1 MGRMRAKE
9 VQIIP
14 WVISDS
20 NYVKCAA
27 PRLDPQKT
35 VFVGALHGMMTAQG
49 LALVFNDLFGG
60 VVYSG
65 LDTDKFK
72 YPIGSGRVTF
82 NNSRSYMKA
91 VAAAFIE
98 IKTPRFCKKVQVDPY
113 LEDTLCSMCGMK
125 QGPYFCRDL
134 GCFNYFCHSCW
145 DLHHSTRPQ
154 HKPLMR
160 NIRGLT
166 RARSSQQNDTLY
178 SRGYRRPANGR
189 MGAPQVTIET
199 ITVTRPLKV
208 IAFTCC
214 FITVILMVA
223 ATSTADW
230 MLSEGWR
237 EGLFMQ
243 CINAGAPTPL
253 PFGMAEVAG
262 CTDARSAS
270 YLRGAA
276 ALVIIGLIFDFF
288 GTFLTGLGLRSTD
301 PNKKYKYYR
310 VAIYALIL
318 SLIALLLAA
327 IIYPVQFSKDLDKQ
341 PPKDG
346 GKVQAAGSL
355 DFDNDGII
363 DIADPDDDN
372 DGIPDEEDN
381 DDDND
386 GIKDSNDDDGLL
398 DEDDPDDDNDGF
410 NDDEDN
416 DDDNDGIPD
425 DMETD
430 TDGDGEPDALDD
442 DDDGDGVPEDD
453 DDFDNDGIP
462 DEEDPDDDGDN
473 IPDGEDDD
481 DDNDGITDDID
492 DDNEGGDLDTDGD
505 GVEDHVD
512 DDSDGDGNEDDD
524 DDADAR
530 TYTFGFGYG
539 ATWGSIIL
547 IFA

>member
-113 LEDTLCSMCGMK
+113 LEDTLCSMRGMK

-253 PFGMAEVAG
+253 PFGMAEVVG
-262 CTDARSAS
+262 CSDARSAS

-386 GIKDSNDDDGLL
+386 GIKDSKDDDDDNDGIPDELDNQNPEDFDGDGKPDDEDEDDDNDGLL
-398 DEDDPDDDNDGF
+398 DEDDPDDDNDG
-410 NDDEDN
+410 
-416 DDDNDGIPD
+416 IPKFIKSGD
-425 DMETD
+425 AAIVMLTPSKPMCVEPFSEFPPLGRFAVRDMRQTVAVGVIKATTPKAAEGKQTKAA
-430 TDGDGEPDALDD
+430 EKALKKK
-442 DDDGDGVPEDD
+442 
-453 DDFDNDGIP
+453 
-462 DEEDPDDDGDN
+462 
-473 IPDGEDDD
+473 
-481 DDNDGITDDID
+481 
-492 DDNEGGDLDTDGD
+492 
-505 GVEDHVD
+505 
-512 DDSDGDGNEDDD
+512 
-524 DDADAR
+524 
-530 TYTFGFGYG
+530 
-539 ATWGSIIL
+539 
-547 IFA
+547 

>member
-1 MGRMRAKE
+1 
-9 VQIIP
+9 
-14 WVISDS
+14 
-20 NYVKCAA
+20 
-27 PRLDPQKT
+27 
-35 VFVGALHGMMTAQG
+35 
-49 LALVFNDLFGG
+49 
-60 VVYSG
+60 
-65 LDTDKFK
+65 
-72 YPIGSGRVTF
+72 
-82 NNSRSYMKA
+82 
-91 VAAAFIE
+91 
-98 IKTPRFCKKVQVDPY
+98 
-113 LEDTLCSMCGMK
+113 
-125 QGPYFCRDL
+125 
-134 GCFNYFCHSCW
+134 
-145 DLHHSTRPQ
+145 
-154 HKPLMR
+154 
-160 NIRGLT
+160 
-166 RARSSQQNDTLY
+166 
-178 SRGYRRPANGR
+178 

-253 PFGMAEVAG
+253 PFGMAEVVG
-262 CTDARSAS
+262 CSDARSAS

-327 IIYPVQFSKDLDKQ
+327 IIYPVQFSKDLDKHSE
-341 PPKDG
+341 D
-346 GKVQAAGSL
+346 S
-355 DFDNDGII
+355 
-363 DIADPDDDN
+363 DD
-372 DGIPDEEDN
+372 
-381 DDDND
+381 
-386 GIKDSNDDDGLL
+386 
-398 DEDDPDDDNDGF
+398 
-410 NDDEDN
+410 
-416 DDDNDGIPD
+416 
-425 DMETD
+425 
-430 TDGDGEPDALDD
+430 
-442 DDDGDGVPEDD
+442 
-453 DDFDNDGIP
+453 
-462 DEEDPDDDGDN
+462 
-473 IPDGEDDD
+473 
-481 DDNDGITDDID
+481 
-492 DDNEGGDLDTDGD
+492 DGD

-547 IFA
+547 IFASVVLLICDRESEEIFYKERQVEEEEEEENGEA